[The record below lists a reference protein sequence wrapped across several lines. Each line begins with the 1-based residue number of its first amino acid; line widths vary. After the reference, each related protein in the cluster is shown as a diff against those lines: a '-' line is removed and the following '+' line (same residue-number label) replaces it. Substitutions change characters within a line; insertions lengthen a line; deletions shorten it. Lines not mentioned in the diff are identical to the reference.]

1 MAENDDE
8 LEELGLGRG
17 GLTRREIVRRGLGGF
32 LILYGGTF
40 AKTAAAGAPKY
51 RHRQLKNTLRIIQW
65 SHFVPAYDTW
75 FDNVYTKRWGQK
87 HDTNVVVD
95 HINLAQLPAR
105 AQAEVAARSGH
116 DIFGHLSPQA
126 GLENS
131 VINHREI
138 IEEVQRK
145 VGKVGVVGRKSCY
158 NPRTKKWHGFPENFA
173 PDPVHYRKDLFRQV
187 GVKAPNSWHDVLVA
201 APKLRA
207 IGHPVGIGM
216 SNELDSNMALIAILM
231 CFNGFI
237 QNADA
242 RVTINSKGTREALKF
257 MQSLFRRGMSNE
269 IFAWTASSNNQG
281 YLSGRLSLAF
291 NAISIARS
299 AEDQNPDLAK
309 KTALL
314 PIPKGPH
321 GRLGLE
327 HVMGV
332 YTIWNFT
339 SKSQQRLAK
348 RFIADLEIHYAGA
361 FKASKYYNF
370 PAFPKAVYQYRK
382 RLAADPHTPK
392 GKYVVLDTIARK
404 NTYNVGYP
412 GYSNAAVDEVFNTF
426 LIPQM
431 FAEVAQGK
439 KSPAEAAR
447 DAEKKMKT
455 IFAKWR
461 RRKKI

>member
-8 LEELGLGRG
+8 LEELGLTG
-17 GLTRREIVRRGLGGF
+17 GLTRREVVRKGLAGF
-32 LILYGGTF
+32 VVLYGGAV
-40 AKTAAAGAPKY
+40 AKAAAAGVPKY
-51 RHRQLKNTLRIIQW
+51 THRQLKNTLRIIQW
-65 SHFVPAYDTW
+65 SHFVPAYDVW
-75 FDNVYTKRWGQK
+75 FDNVYTKKWGQK
-87 HDTNVVVD
+87 HDTDVKVD

-105 AQAEVAARSGH
+105 AQSEVAARSGH

-126 GLENS
+126 GLEDN

-138 IEEVQRK
+138 VEEVQRK
-145 VGKVGVVGRKSCY
+145 VGKVGIVGRKSCY

-173 PDPVHYRKDLFRQV
+173 PDPVHYRRDLFRQV
-187 GVKAPNSWHDVLVA
+187 GVKSPNTWHDVLVA
-201 APKLRA
+201 APKLKA

-231 CFNGFI
+231 CFGGFI

-242 RVTINSKGTREALKF
+242 RVAINSKGTIEALKF
-257 MQSLFRRGMSNE
+257 MRSLYKRGMSNE

-291 NAISIARS
+291 NAISIVRS
-299 AEDQNPDLAK
+299 AEDSNPDLAR

-314 PIPKGPH
+314 PIPKGPDR
-321 GRLGLE
+321 RLGLE

-339 SKSQQRLAK
+339 SKAQQKLAK

-361 FKASKYYNF
+361 FKNSKYYNF
-370 PAFPKAVYQYRK
+370 PAFPNAVYDYKK
-382 RLAADPHTPK
+382 RLAADPHVPK
-392 GKYVVLDTIARK
+392 GKYKILNTIAK
-404 NTYNVGYP
+404 SYTANVGYP
-412 GYSNAAVDEVFNTF
+412 GYSNAAVDEIFNTF

-439 KSPAEAAR
+439 KTPAEAAR
-447 DAEKKMKT
+447 DAEKQMKT